1 MRKADVNSV
10 RREYQVCGNRIISRF
25 IYSLVLTIM
34 LFSLPSLVYS
44 AVKEP
49 NVSGSFYPTN
59 PKLLSNSIE
68 NFLAEASPFDIDGDI
83 LVIISPHAGYEFSG
97 RTAAY
102 GFKALKDTR
111 IKRVII
117 LGPSHYTLFKGLAT
131 SGVNF
136 YETPLG
142 KVKVDR
148 ELSDEL
154 YKLPLFQGP
163 RDAELPEHS
172 LEMQLPFLQVILED
186 FVIVPLVVSEMSPK
200 DYEEAAAVLK
210 KYLDNGTVVVVSSDF
225 THFGGR
231 FGYVP
236 FRDNVKENLK
246 ELDGKAIDKIIS
258 KDLDGFIK
266 YLDETGATICGA
278 RPIGV
283 LIKMLPPSSQGTL
296 LNYYTS
302 GDLLNDYSDTVSY
315 ASIIFTLE

>member
-1 MRKADVNSV
+1 MRHSPIAGSWYPGEKDKLK
-10 RREYQVCGNRIISRF
+10 
-25 IYSLVLTIM
+25 SLIQKLLDKTK
-34 LFSLPSLVYS
+34 L
-44 AVKEP
+44 
-49 NVSGSFYPTN
+49 
-59 PKLLSNSIE
+59 PKLKGRS
-68 NFLAEASPFDIDGDI
+68 FG
-83 LVIISPHAGYEFSG
+83 IISPHAGIQFSG
-97 RTAAY
+97 QAAAY